1 MEALDRLFRPRSIA
15 VIGASADQKKLTGRP
30 VAYLQKHGF
39 AGTILPV
46 NPRYPSIAGLRCY
59 PDIGSLPTRPDVGLV
74 LLGGD
79 QVLEAVRELAKAGAG
94 AAIVL
99 AAGFGEAG
107 AEGQRR
113 QQALM
118 EAAGSMRLLGP
129 NTIGLI
135 NVTDRIM
142 LSASGALELEEFPQG
157 NIALVSQSGGIL
169 GSLLSRAVGRGIGFS
184 KLIATGNE
192 ADLDVSDLVDHL
204 LEDDATAVIAL
215 YLEALRKPERFRAVA
230 ARAARMGKPIVAFK
244 VGRSEAGSRS
254 AASHTGA
261 LAGADRVYD
270 ALFRQIGVI
279 RAAAFADL
287 LDIPAALAPR
297 RRLRGRRIA
306 VLTSTGGAAT
316 LVADS
321 AGLAGFETPPPD
333 EATAERLRGLDIR
346 DAVLDRNPID
356 VTLAGL
362 RPDLF
367 RSAIGTLLQS
377 PTYDA
382 VTVIVGSSGLGQP
395 DLVAGPVTEAL
406 GQSDKPLLVF
416 VSPEAPDILRHLN
429 RNGVPAFA
437 APESCAAAF
446 SAMLRVGA
454 ATGQDGAEVAPAAGP
469 APDVGDLGSGSL
481 NEAESKA
488 LFARFG
494 LPVAREMAVAT
505 PAAAEAA
512 ARQLGGPVVLKIL
525 SRHILHKTEVGGV
538 AVGVKPEEVAGRCEA
553 MAAAVRR
560 ATAKE
565 IEGFLV
571 QELVQGGTELIL
583 GFHRDPQLGP
593 TILLGMGGVTTE
605 LFKDTAIRLLPV
617 GRSDAASMV
626 DELKSGAL
634 LKGFRGRPKGDLDA
648 LASAIMAF
656 SRMALT
662 LGERL
667 IEAEINPLFV
677 LPEGQGVRAA
687 DGLVVLR

>member
-15 VIGASADQKKLTGRP
+15 VIGASADPKKLTGRP
-30 VAYLQKHGF
+30 IAYLQKHGF

-46 NPRYPSIAGLRCY
+46 NPRYPSISGLPCY
-59 PDIGSLPTRPDVGLV
+59 PGIGSLPTVPDVGLV

-79 QVLEAVRELAKAGAG
+79 HVLEAVHQLAKAGAG

-107 AEGQRR
+107 AEGQQR
-113 QQALM
+113 QQALK

-204 LEDDATAVIAL
+204 LEDEATAVIAL
-215 YLEALRKPERFRAVA
+215 YLEALRKPDRFRTVA
-230 ARAARMGKPIVAFK
+230 TKAARMGKPIVAFK

-279 RAAAFADL
+279 RASTFADL

-297 RRLRGRRIA
+297 RRLQGRRIA

-333 EATAERLRGLDIR
+333 EATAERLRGLNIR

-382 VTVIVGSSGLGQP
+382 VTVIVGSSGLSQP

-406 GQSDKPLLVF
+406 SQSDKPLLVF
-416 VSPEAPDILRHLN
+416 VSPEAPGILRHLN

-437 APESCAAAF
+437 APESCAAVL
-446 SAMLRVGA
+446 SAMLNVGA
-454 ATGQDGAEVAPAAGP
+454 AMGQDGAEAELATGP
-469 APDVGDLGSGSL
+469 APDVTDLGSGSL

-494 LPVAREMAVAT
+494 VPVARETAAAT
-505 PAAAEAA
+505 PAEAEEV

-525 SRHILHKTEVGGV
+525 SRYILHKTEVGGV
-538 AVGVKPEEVAGRCEA
+538 AVNVKPEEVARRCEA
-553 MAAAVRR
+553 MAAAVKR
-560 ATAKE
+560 ATEKE

-593 TILLGMGGVTTE
+593 IILLGMGGVTTE
-605 LFKDTAIRLLPV
+605 LFKDTAIRLPPI
-617 GRSDAASMV
+617 GRRDAASMV
-626 DELKSGAL
+626 DELKSGVL
-634 LKGFRGRPKGDLDA
+634 LKGFRGRPRGDLDA
-648 LASAIMAF
+648 LASTIMAF
-656 SRMALT
+656 SGMALT

-667 IEAEINPLFV
+667 VEAEINPLFV
-677 LPEGQGVRAA
+677 LSEGQGVRAA

>member
-15 VIGASADQKKLTGRP
+15 VVGASADPKKLTGRP

-46 NPRYPSIAGLRCY
+46 NPRYSSIAGLPSY
-59 PDIGSLPTRPDVGLV
+59 PDIASLPTVPDVGLV

-79 QVLEAVRELAKAGAG
+79 QVLEAVHALAKAGAG
-94 AAIVL
+94 ATIVL

-113 QQALM
+113 QQELK

-129 NTIGLI
+129 NTIGFV

-169 GSLLSRAVGRGIGFS
+169 GALLSRGVGRGIGFS

-204 LEDDATAVIAL
+204 LEDDATAVFAL
-215 YLEALRKPERFRAVA
+215 YLETLRKPARFREVA
-230 ARAARMGKPIVAFK
+230 ARAAAIGKPIVAFK

-270 ALFRQIGVI
+270 SLFRQVGVI
-279 RAAAFADL
+279 RASAFADL

-297 RRLRGRRIA
+297 RQLRGRRIA

-321 AGLAGFETPPPD
+321 AGLAGFETPAPD
-333 EATAERLRGLDIR
+333 EATAERLRALDIR

-416 VSPEAPDILRHLN
+416 VGPEAPGILRHLN
-429 RNGVPAFA
+429 RSGVPAFA

-446 SAMLRVGA
+446 SAMLSLGA
-454 ATGQDGAEVAPAAGP
+454 DMGQQGSEAAPVAGTT
-469 APDVGDLGSGSL
+469 PDIADLGSGSL

-494 LPVAREMAVAT
+494 VSVARERAVAT
-505 PAAAEAA
+505 PAEAEAA

-538 AVGVKPEEVAGRCEA
+538 AVNVKPEEVARRCEA
-553 MAAAVRR
+553 MAAAVKR
-560 ATAKE
+560 ATDKE

-605 LFKDTAIRLLPV
+605 LFKDTAIRLPPI
-617 GRSDAASMV
+617 GRRDAASMV

-634 LKGFRGRPKGDLDA
+634 LKGFRGRPTADLDA
-648 LASAIMAF
+648 LVSTIMAF
-656 SRMALT
+656 SGMALT

-667 IEAEINPLFV
+667 VEAEINPLFV